1 MNKRGYIVF
10 MVFLVLLIVLQEM
23 FGPAPRITIWEVWER
38 ITG

>member
-10 MVFLVLLIVLQEM
+10 MVLLVLLIVLQEM
-23 FGPAPRITIWEVWER
+23 FGPAPRITIWEVGER

>member
-10 MVFLVLLIVLQEM
+10 MVLLVLLIVLQEM
-23 FGPAPRITIWEVWER
+23 FGPAPRMTIQEVWQR